1 VKLSVVGKT
10 SISVFVLYFAA
21 VSAPALAHSGPVVWI
36 APSLHRVGMTDPAGS
51 GTEVNLASARSGY
64 QSFQIVV
71 TGASN
76 ALSNVNVKVSDLEG
90 PRGALIPQNSF
101 TLYREKYVHVTASS
115 PNWGGSNKP
124 LGAGWYADALIPF
137 TDPNTGKPLSGA
149 NL

>member
-51 GTEVNLASARSGY
+51 GTEVNLASARNGY
-64 QSFQIVV
+64 QSFQIVVTGASNALSNV

-90 PRGALIPQNSF
+90 PVER
-101 TLYREKYVHVTASS
+101 
-115 PNWGGSNKP
+115 
-124 LGAGWYADALIPF
+124 
-137 TDPNTGKPLSGA
+137 
-149 NL
+149 